1 MEYTKKQITEAIAHW
16 QKVLESMN
24 EAEESLTKYLYIT
37 KVNDSFKIENL
48 RKAGISGLK
57 KPEDPFQNET
67 LTKKLSR
74 YSTCIPERLE
84 KAYQISI
91 PENYSGDLKSLEKE
105 FFAAIVKG
113 GGKQIGEKELF
124 SISDPDLK
132 VVIDKFLK
140 SHKGFSSI

>member
-16 QKVLESMN
+16 KKVLESMN

-74 YSTCIPERLE
+74 YSTCIPKKLE
-84 KAYQISI
+84 KEYQISI
-91 PENYSGDLKSLEKE
+91 PKEFKGDLEDLEKE

-113 GGKQIGEKELF
+113 GGQQIGEKELF

-132 VVIDKFLK
+132 AVISKFLK
-140 SHKGFSSI
+140 THKGFSSI